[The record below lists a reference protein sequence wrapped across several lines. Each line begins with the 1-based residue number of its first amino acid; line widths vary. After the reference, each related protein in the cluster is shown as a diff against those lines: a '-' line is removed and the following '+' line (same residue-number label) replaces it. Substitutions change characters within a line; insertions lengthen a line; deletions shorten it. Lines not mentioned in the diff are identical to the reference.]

1 MDRLHIGQVEAA
13 INRARRL
20 LPASGHEATLSK
32 DVALLADVY
41 GSMIYTRQDEL
52 RLGELDLAHR
62 EVLVRWSNMNN

>member
-20 LPASGHEATLSK
+20 SPASGHEATLSK

-41 GSMIYTRQDEL
+41 GSMIYARQDEL